1 MRTST
6 QLTNPR
12 GFSTDRMRFSDP
24 IPGSIPDSKPVI
36 TYKRINIS
44 VINEDGTVGDLII
57 PTEKCY
63 SFGVSENTNQ
73 ETGKVN
79 GFVMPLVLADR
90 TGPTQAQS
98 DFINAFNN
106 TVDRAKEYL
115 LESKEQLELYEL
127 EPADLKKLNP
137 LYYKKEKGKVVEGSA
152 PTLYAKLIVS
162 KKQGEK
168 IMTVF
173 VNEETEDSIN
183 PLDLLGKHCYARGAI
198 KFESIFIGNKI
209 SIQVKLIEC
218 QVTLIDF
225 GFKRLLPRPS
235 SVSVVKNET
244 KNTVP
249 MSLKNDDDDD
259 DLGSLAGDDKI
270 DEDEA
275 PIEDSIKTIPK
286 KVVKKVVKKVGK

>member
-1 MRTST
+1 MRST
-6 QLTNPR
+6 QLTEPKYFNPNKII
-12 GFSTDRMRFSDP
+12 FSEP
-24 IPGSIPDSKPVI
+24 IPGSIPDSKPAI
-36 TYKRINIS
+36 TFKRLGIS
-44 VINEDGTVGDLII
+44 IENNNGTIGDLIF

-63 SFGVSENTNQ
+63 SFGVGENTNQ

-90 TGPTQAQS
+90 TGATQAQK
-98 DFINAFNN
+98 DFINAFNI
-106 TVDRAKEYL
+106 TVERAKDYL
-115 LESKEQLELYEL
+115 LENKDKLELYEL
-127 EPADLKKLNP
+127 ETADLKKLNP
-137 LYYKKEKGKVVEGSA
+137 LYYKKEKGKVIEGSA

-173 VNEETEDSIN
+173 VNEETEESIN
-183 PLDLLGKHCYARGAI
+183 ALDLLGKHCYARGAV

-225 GFKRLLPRPS
+225 GFKRLLPRHS
-235 SVSVVKNET
+235 SVSVVKDET
-244 KNTVP
+244 NNKVP

-259 DLGSLAGDDKI
+259 DLGSLVGEI
-270 DEDEA
+270 DEEDE

-286 KVVKKVVKKVGK
+286 KVVKKVLKKTAGK